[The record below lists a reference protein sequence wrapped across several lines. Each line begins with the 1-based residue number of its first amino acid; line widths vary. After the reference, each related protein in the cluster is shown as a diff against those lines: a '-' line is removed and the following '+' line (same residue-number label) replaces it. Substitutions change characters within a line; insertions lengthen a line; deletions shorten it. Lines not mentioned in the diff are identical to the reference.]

1 MANLLSKTATQ
12 LARGVDRVF
21 AGTALNP
28 PKLMRRRS
36 SAESL
41 GHEDRMR
48 ALSLIGA
55 FYNRAEFIPR
65 DGPFFPEPG
74 RITPAVRHV
83 RALGSTGEVLD
94 LSWASEFKPLWST
107 DALVSHFGSW
117 AKHQLEDAGIDPRFS
132 VDQIT
137 SMGVDRNGQLAD
149 KYRRAHKNRN
159 GHARWYRHCDGHRPT
174 VVILHGYM
182 VGEYA
187 IEERMWPVQKLFDS
201 GMDVV
206 LSVLPFHGLRRSD
219 TRGYLPPAFPS
230 ADPRFTIEGF
240 RQLVF
245 DHRALFDY
253 LERMGAPSLG
263 VMGVSLGGY
272 GASLL
277 STLETRLK
285 LAVLFI
291 PLAAIEDF
299 AFAHGR
305 FIGSIAQQD
314 LQREAMR
321 KANWPISPLTRPP
334 LISGDRVLLIAGD
347 SDLVTGSTHSLKL
360 AQHFDAEL
368 SPFIGGHLLHFGRT
382 RAFESMWQLLA
393 REGFTRDL
401 RG

>member
-1 MANLLSKTATQ
+1 MANLFSKTATQ
-12 LARGVDRVF
+12 LARGIDRVF
-21 AGTALNP
+21 AGAALNP
-28 PKLMRRRS
+28 PKLLRRRS

-41 GHEDRMR
+41 GHDDRMR
-48 ALSLIGA
+48 ALSLIGG
-55 FYNRAEFIPR
+55 FYNRKEFIPR
-65 DGPFFPEPG
+65 DGPFFAVPRP
-74 RITPAVRHV
+74 ITPAVHHV
-83 RALGSTGEVLD
+83 RKLGTEGEVVD
-94 LSWASEFKPLWST
+94 LSWASEFEPLWSI
-107 DALVSHFGSW
+107 DALVSHFGTW
-117 AKHQLEDAGIDPRFS
+117 AKKELQDAGIDPGFS
-132 VDQIT
+132 AADIA
-137 SMGVDRNGQLAD
+137 SLGVDRTGQLVD
-149 KYRRAHKNRN
+149 KYLRAHKNRN
-159 GHARWYRHCDGHRPT
+159 GHARWYRHAQGQRPT

-187 IEERMWPVQKLFDS
+187 IEERMWPVQKLFDR

-277 STLETRLK
+277 STLDTRLK

-299 AFAHGR
+299 AYAHGR
-305 FIGSIAQQD
+305 LIGTSEQQD

-334 LISGDRVLLIAGD
+334 VISGDQVVLIAGD
-347 SDLVTGSTHSLKL
+347 GDHITGSSHSSKL
-360 AQHFDAEL
+360 ASHFNAEL

-382 RAFESMWQLLA
+382 RAFESMWRLLA
-393 REGFTRDL
+393 RQGFTR
-401 RG
+401 

>member
-1 MANLLSKTATQ
+1 MANLFSRTASQ
-12 LARGVDRVF
+12 FARGIDRVF

-28 PKLMRRRS
+28 PKMLRRRS

-41 GHEDRMR
+41 GHDDRMR

-65 DGPFFPEPG
+65 DGPFFAVPRP
-74 RITPAVRHV
+74 ITPAKHQVRK
-83 RALGSTGEVLD
+83 LGSEGEVVD
-94 LSWASEFKPLWST
+94 LSWASEFEPLWSSE
-107 DALVSHFGSW
+107 ALVTLFGSW
-117 AKHQLEDAGIDPRFS
+117 AKKELELAGIDPAFNVNDIS
-132 VDQIT
+132 AL
-137 SMGVDRNGQLAD
+137 GVDRSGQLVD
-149 KYRRAHKNRN
+149 KYLRAHKNRN
-159 GHARWYRHCDGHRPT
+159 GHARWYRHTQGPRPT

-219 TRGYLPPAFPS
+219 SRGYLPPAFPS
-230 ADPRFTIEGF
+230 GDPRFTIEGF

-253 LERMGAPSLG
+253 LERTGVPALG

-277 STLETRLK
+277 ATLDARLK
-285 LAVLFI
+285 LATLFI

-299 AFAHGR
+299 AHTHGR
-305 FIGSIAQQD
+305 LIGSDAEQN
-314 LQREAMR
+314 LQREAMG
-321 KANWPISPLTRPP
+321 KANWPVSPFSRPP
-334 LISGDRVLLIAGD
+334 LISGNQVVIIAGEAD
-347 SDLVTGSTHSLKL
+347 AITGSTHTARLTK
-360 AQHFDAEL
+360 HFNAEL

-382 RAFESMWQLLA
+382 RAFEAMWRLLS
-393 REGFTRDL
+393 RSGFVR
-401 RG
+401 